1 MSRHRAE
8 GGPSE
13 RSVAI
18 WPFVV
23 VGAVLVLLL
32 GWLAWSW
39 TGDIL
44 ARRLQAQLAGCSEG
58 DAVLTVA
65 VTPAMAGVVGRAAD
79 TWTRSRPVVQDH
91 CVRTE
96 VAGLPPQSVLD
107 ALTAGWDSDKLGAR
121 PGAWLPESS
130 LWINRLSAQDA
141 RLLGSQPTSIA
152 TSPVVLAMPE
162 LAAQAVESSGLR
174 WQDLP
179 ALVAEPAGWQRF
191 GHPEWGRFSL
201 AMPDVARNPASALA
215 LQSVL
220 ASTNPA
226 GVGPG
231 ASPVA
236 GPIVGPVTVETLGAP
251 AVNDAMIRL
260 ATTMSPQVPGT
271 TLDALKALAA
281 ADVATTPF
289 DAVPTLEFD
298 LYLRNT
304 GLDGQPAPAEALA
317 GMPVGGPTPTADFP
331 FVAIAGDQ
339 VQVRA
344 AQKFREF
351 LQSQDQRQEL
361 SKAGLRV
368 PGSQL
373 RPDRAPGIR
382 WSDSQNELTGADANT
397 TQQISAAWTNAGG
410 TGQIVTVLL
419 DVSKSMAD
427 DGGGGRSKLDWAKAT
442 LDGQINRFGSG
453 SLGLWVFSSNLTPDG
468 LPYRRLVPTAP
479 VNNQH
484 DELAGAVAGI
494 GPAADSHLYPSLLA
508 VYRQALIEHQ
518 PGRINRVV
526 VITDGRN
533 DAPTMHYEVFKPQL
547 DKLAGGTV
555 ALPISVVAI
564 GSEIDRDQLTEISRV
579 TGGTF
584 NNPDDGSGIEAAFG
598 QLLSAG

>member
-1 MSRHRAE
+1 MSRHRTA
-8 GGPSE
+8 GGQAE

-18 WPFVV
+18 WPFVA

-32 GWLAWSW
+32 GWLAWSLA
-39 TGDIL
+39 GDVL
-44 ARRLQAQLAGCSEG
+44 AGRLQAQLAGCSEG
-58 DAVLTVA
+58 EAVLTVA
-65 VTPAMAGVVGRAAD
+65 VTPAMAGVVGGAAD
-79 TWTRSRPVVQDH
+79 TWTKSRPVIQDH
-91 CVRTE
+91 CIRTE
-96 VAGLPPQSVLD
+96 VAALPPQSVLD
-107 ALTAGWDSDKLGAR
+107 GLTVNWDPVKLGAR
-121 PGAWLPESS
+121 PGAWLPDSS

-162 LAAQAVESSGLR
+162 VAAVAVESSGLQ

-179 ALVAEPAGWQRF
+179 ALVPEPAGWRRF

-226 GVGPG
+226 GVGP
-231 ASPVA
+231 VN
-236 GPIVGPVTVETLGAP
+236 VESLGAP

-260 ATTMSPQVPGT
+260 ATTMPPEVPGT
-271 TLDALKALAA
+271 TLGALNALAA
-281 ADVATTPF
+281 ADDVATAPF

-298 LYLRNT
+298 LYRRNI
-304 GLDGQPAPAEALA
+304 GIDGQPAPSKALV
-317 GMPVGGPTPTADFP
+317 GVPVGGPTPTADFP

-344 AQKFREF
+344 AQQFREF
-351 LQSQDQRQEL
+351 LQSQDQQQEM

-368 PGSQL
+368 LGSDQ

-382 WSDSQNELTGADANT
+382 WSVSQNELTGADANT

-427 DGGGGRSKLDWAKAT
+427 DGGGGRSKLDWAKGT

-484 DELAGAVAGI
+484 DELARAVAGI

-508 VYRQALIEHQ
+508 VYRQALVERQ
-518 PGRINRVV
+518 QGRINRVV

-533 DAPTMHYEVFKPQL
+533 DAPTMNYEVFKPEL
-547 DKLAGGTV
+547 EKLAGGTV
-555 ALPISVVAI
+555 ELPVSVVAI

-584 NNPDDGSGIEAAFG
+584 NNPNDGTGIEAAFG

>member
-8 GGPSE
+8 GDPSE
-13 RSVAI
+13 RGVAI
-18 WPFVV
+18 WPFVA

-39 TGDIL
+39 AGDIL
-44 ARRLQAQLAGCSEG
+44 ARRLQAQLAGCSQGE
-58 DAVLTVA
+58 AVLTVV

-79 TWTRSRPVVQDH
+79 TWTKSRPVVQDH

-141 RLLGSQPTSIA
+141 RLVGSQPASIA
-152 TSPVVLAMPE
+152 TSPVVLAVHDS
-162 LAAQAVESSGLR
+162 AAQAIESSGLR

-191 GHPEWGRFSL
+191 DHPEWGRFSL

-226 GVGPG
+226 GVGP
-231 ASPVA
+231 
-236 GPIVGPVTVETLGAP
+236 VTVETLSAP

-260 ATTMSPQVPGT
+260 ATTMSPEVPGT
-271 TLDALKALAA
+271 TLNALNALAA
-281 ADVATTPF
+281 ADDVATTPF

-298 LYLRNT
+298 LYRRNT
-304 GLDGQPAPAEALA
+304 GLDGTPAPSKALA
-317 GMPVGGPTPTADFP
+317 GVPVGGPTPTADFP
-331 FVAIAGDQ
+331 FVAISGDQ

-344 AQKFREF
+344 AQLFREF
-351 LQSQDQRQEL
+351 LQSQDQQQEL

-368 PGSQL
+368 SGSEQ

-382 WSDSQNELTGADANT
+382 WSTSQNELTGADANT

-442 LDGQINRFGSG
+442 LDGQVNRFGSG

-484 DELAGAVAGI
+484 DKLAQAVAGI

-508 VYRQALIEHQ
+508 VYRQALIERQ
-518 PGRINRVV
+518 QGRINRVV

-533 DAPTMHYEVFKPQL
+533 DAPAMRYEVFKPEL

-555 ALPISVVAI
+555 ELPISIVAV
-564 GSEIDRDQLTEISRV
+564 GSEIDRDQLIEISRV

-584 NNPDDGSGIEAAFG
+584 NNPNDGAGIEAAFG